1 MSTAFSIPSDP
12 DKADHL
18 ATELGELATATEWKR
33 AALVYARVRVQDSAG
48 RPPGK
53 KVTDDLLSP
62 AEYALRGIHGLR
74 SKTTVRAYWRA
85 WDNAITEG
93 LAEPVSLG
101 DEVELPDAEWADY
114 YTPQN
119 HTTPPYHRPDG
130 QSVEDVLADS
140 VVGESFTV
148 VRDSGVS
155 MRDRLGTG
163 QCPPLASTLD
173 DEEAPDI
180 DDDAKLMVDDPCRF
194 WDTQNIEDYID
205 NVAYIG
211 VCSGEF
217 VNRSIDTET
226 PLLAADLPEILW
238 GSWNTGEYN
247 DCEVAAELADRLTAV
262 LPRIEELRDLLRA
275 RADHELGRVVGM
287 VNLVRSGDEEA
298 TERGRVQGISQQAAD
313 EEKSMWRS

>member
-1 MSTAFSIPSDP
+1 VSGTFTIPSDP

-48 RPPGK
+48 RPSGE
-53 KVTDDLLSP
+53 KVIGDLLSP

-93 LAEPVSLG
+93 LAQPVSLG

-130 QSVEDVLADS
+130 QSVEDVLADELGP

-173 DEEAPDI
+173 DEEAVDI
-180 DDDAKLMVDDPCRF
+180 DTADDAKLMVDDPCRF

-205 NVAYIG
+205 SVADIG

-217 VNRSIDTET
+217 AKRSIDTET
-226 PLLAADLPEILW
+226 PLVAADLPEILW
-238 GSWNTGEYN
+238 GSWNTGEY
-247 DCEVAAELADRLTAV
+247 DDHEVAARLADKLTAV

-275 RADHELGRVVGM
+275 RA
-287 VNLVRSGDEEA
+287 
-298 TERGRVQGISQQAAD
+298 TQG
-313 EEKSMWRS
+313 